1 MLGWPWFDLI
11 VAPPCARHVEGTRDR
26 LLSAARRLVREEGP
40 EGLTLEAVARRAL
53 VGRGAPRYHFGS
65 KRGLLEALARQ
76 PPAPGDTPPRAAP
89 SKPAAARRRPH
100 RPRGQGQG

>member
-11 VAPPCARHVEGTRDR
+11 VAPPCARHVEGTRER
-26 LLSAARRLVREEGP
+26 LLSAARRLVREEGL

-65 KRGLLEALARQ
+65 RRGLLEALGRQ
-76 PPAPGDTPPRAAP
+76 PSTPGAAAPRAAP
-89 SKPAAARRRPH
+89 AKPPAARRRLH
-100 RPRGQGQG
+100 RPRGRRRG